1 MTHYQ
6 RDIRRNH
13 YCFAA
18 IMMTIIMVVINMASS
33 TKGLDDWGEMIG
45 WMNISIDGM
54 VFAHFWKICLIR
66 RFFFF
71 HFILILFTEV

>member
-1 MTHYQ
+1 
-6 RDIRRNH
+6 
-13 YCFAA
+13 
-18 IMMTIIMVVINMASS
+18 MASS

-71 HFILILFTEV
+71 HFIL